1 MSLIKKQDAI
11 AVATLETQAETLTT
25 LLTAL
30 TSSQPDHRRQAA
42 IKLAQFADTGPY
54 LLKALAIEEVRAV
67 REAILSTLIKIG
79 DADCV
84 SALSDYLRSDE
95 VSLRNEVFEALKA
108 RAELSIPVTQSLL
121 KDEDPDVRIY
131 AVNLL
136 EEMQD
141 PAVEQMLLD
150 VLAEETHVNVCAT
163 AVNLLGEIGTP
174 ACVPALQQLK
184 SRFVDEP
191 YICFAAD
198 LTLGRLHAH

>member
-1 MSLIKKQDAI
+1 MSLIKKSAAT
-11 AVATLETQAETLTT
+11 AVATLETQAESLSDY
-25 LLTAL
+25 LTAL

-42 IKLAQFADTGPY
+42 IRLAQFAEAGPY
-54 LLKALAIEEVRAV
+54 LLKALAIEDIRAV
-67 REAILSTLIKIG
+67 REAMLSTLIKIG

-108 RAELSIPVTQSLL
+108 RASLSIPVTQSLL
-121 KDEDPDVRIY
+121 KDDDPDVRIY

-136 EEMQD
+136 EEMHD
-141 PAVEQMLLD
+141 PAVEQTLLE
-150 VLAEETHVNVCAT
+150 VLAHETHVNVCAT
-163 AVNLLGEIGTP
+163 VVNLLGEIGTV
-174 ACVPALQQLK
+174 ACVPVLTQLK
-184 SRFVDEP
+184 NRFADEP

>member
-1 MSLIKKQDAI
+1 MSLIKKPE
-11 AVATLETQAETLTT
+11 ATLSAPLETQATSVTT
-25 LLTAL
+25 LLSAL
-30 TSSQPDHRRQAA
+30 NDSQPDQRRQAA
-42 IKLAQFADTGPY
+42 IRLAQFADTAPY

-108 RAELSIPVTQSLL
+108 RAALSIPVTQSLL
-121 KDEDPDVRIY
+121 KDDDPDVRIY

-141 PAVEQMLLD
+141 PAVEQLLLT

-163 AVNLLGEIGTP
+163 AVNLLGEIGTA
-174 ACVPALQQLK
+174 ACVPVLQQLK
-184 SRFVDEP
+184 TRFVDEP